1 MTFES
6 FDSSFL
12 RNIPGLVKSSVT
24 REVFRESDK
33 TGSIGVYKGCV
44 GLGQPYLIQTISA
57 DICVCQVN
65 RRATKYLFGN
75 ELTARKIHSYHSA
88 ICIFESII

>member
-1 MTFES
+1 MKVSTARFKER
-6 FDSSFL
+6 FLVWSSQAS
-12 RNIPGLVKSSVT
+12 P

-88 ICIFESII
+88 ICIFEAR